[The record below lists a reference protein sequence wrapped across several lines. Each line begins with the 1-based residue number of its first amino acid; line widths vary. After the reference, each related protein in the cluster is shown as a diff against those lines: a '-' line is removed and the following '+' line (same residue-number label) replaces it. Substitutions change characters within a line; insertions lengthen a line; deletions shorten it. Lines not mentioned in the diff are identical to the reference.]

1 MIQDTDRIL
10 HPLRLAVGSH
20 KPGSGKGCAMNVI
33 SYINGDVEITDF
45 PQCSAQPLA
54 YLVQQCNDRLG
65 DEIGY
70 LSPENSLIVLDLG
83 YQTIGTAGVEELFIH
98 TWIDEVL
105 GNPEWGM
112 IVHLPNTITHRINMH
127 RKLMAESFVGW
138 TATGFANTYLS
149 FSLSPYYDRPSGV
162 AEYIEF
168 TRKAIHCW
176 RQLAGLDQEPIEY
189 DRVNDALALMK
200 S

>member
-1 MIQDTDRIL
+1 
-10 HPLRLAVGSH
+10 
-20 KPGSGKGCAMNVI
+20 MNVI

-45 PQCSAQPLA
+45 PKCSAKPLA

-83 YQTIGTAGVEELFIH
+83 YQTIGTAGVEESFIH
-98 TWIDEVL
+98 AWIDEVL
-105 GNPEWGM
+105 SNPEWGM
-112 IVHLPNTITHRINMH
+112 IVHLPNSITDRINMH
-127 RKLMAESFVGW
+127 LNLVAASGFY

-149 FSLSPYYDRPSGV
+149 FGLSPFYDRPFGV